1 MLIILVN
8 IVVFGL
14 ELMGGEAFVTRWAL
28 VPAHITAGHD
38 LITILTSM
46 FMHGG
51 WSHIIGNMI
60 FLWAFGPEIEDSMGR
75 GRYLAF
81 YLIGG
86 LAATFSQVEKS
97 LMRNP
102 SVAPLAMMKL
112 TCSRVRSRVRIS

>member
-86 LAATFSQVEKS
+86 PSTAST
-97 LMRNP
+97 RN
-102 SVAPLAMMKL
+102 SITVIRNGVASEVVTPQ
-112 TCSRVRSRVRIS
+112 